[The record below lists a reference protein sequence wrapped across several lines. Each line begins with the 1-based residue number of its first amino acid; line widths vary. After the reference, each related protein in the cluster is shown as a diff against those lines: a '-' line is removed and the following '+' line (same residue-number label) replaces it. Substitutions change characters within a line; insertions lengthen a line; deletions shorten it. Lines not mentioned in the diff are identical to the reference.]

1 MKTVDLVYFDA
12 GGGHRAAALALQALA
27 QAQQRPFQT
36 RLVNLTR
43 VLDPQA
49 SFRRLAGF
57 EPEDYYNARLRRGWT
72 LGLAQELKLLQAM
85 IRLAHRPLVRQLA
98 AHWRASPPDAVVS
111 LVPNFVRALHDGLR
125 RARPHAPFAT
135 VMTDLADHPPHF
147 WIEPG
152 LDQRLV
158 CGTAHARAQAL
169 AAGLPPERVHLVSG
183 MILRPAVDAARG
195 IDRAEARAALGLQ
208 TDQPVGVVMFGGHGS
223 TQMLHIARRL
233 PQVPLIFACGH
244 NAGLLGDLKALR
256 RPAPH
261 VAVGFTPEVGRLLRA
276 ADFFI
281 GKPGPGSLSEA
292 VHLGL
297 PVITF
302 DNAWTMPQERYNAT
316 WVRDHGL
323 GRVVRG
329 LRELPGA
336 VAGLTA
342 ELDAARA
349 RVAAVHNRA
358 AFEVLDIVADMLEPA
373 APHTAAAD
381 GGDAVPEGAAPSGLR
396 ARTLSAA
403 R

>member
-12 GGGHRAAALALQALA
+12 GGGHRAAAQALHDTA
-27 QAQQRPFQT
+27 LAGQRPWRT

-72 LGLAQELKLLQAM
+72 LGLAQELRLLQAM
-85 IRLAHRPLVRQLA
+85 IRLAHGPMVRQLA
-98 AHWRASPPDAVVS
+98 GHWRREPPDAVVS

-125 RARPHAPFAT
+125 RAQPAAQPLVPFAT

-152 LDQRLV
+152 LDQHLV
-158 CGTAHARAQAL
+158 CGTAHAGAQAL
-169 AAGLPPERVHLVSG
+169 DAGVPPERVHIVSG
-183 MILRPAVDAARG
+183 MILRPAVHAARG
-195 IDRAEARAALGLQ
+195 IPRAEARAALGLQ
-208 TDQPVGVVMFGGHGS
+208 TDAPVGIVMFGGHGS
-223 TQMLHIARRL
+223 VQMLRIARLL

-261 VAVGFTPEVGRLLRA
+261 VAVGFTPDVGRLLRA

-297 PVITF
+297 PVVTF
-302 DNAWTMPQERYNAT
+302 DNAWTMPQERYNAQ
-316 WVRDHGL
+316 WVRAHGL
-323 GRVVRG
+323 GRVVRA
-329 LRELPGA
+329 LRELPTA
-336 VAGLTA
+336 VQALTA

-349 RVAAVHNRA
+349 RVAAMENRA
-358 AFEVLDIVADMLEPA
+358 ADEVLDIVSGMLAGHGDSADRRRGVQA
-373 APHTAAAD
+373 
-381 GGDAVPEGAAPSGLR
+381 
-396 ARTLSAA
+396 LSAA
-403 R
+403 G